1 MREVGEFLFP
11 AETQS
16 RREEEL
22 EVIFCCFS
30 ERDKLV
36 YETVYPKE
44 DEHLSS
50 QPEK

>member
-1 MREVGEFLFP
+1 MPDDVREGDLFP

-30 ERDKLV
+30 ERDKAI
-36 YETVYPKE
+36 YEAFLGGTNHVR
-44 DEHLSS
+44 
-50 QPEK
+50 